1 MKKIVLSI
9 AALVAVSGIAVA
21 ERSQDLR
28 SSDTYYGEFAE
39 PSTIKRV
46 GIEPEFRDE
55 APLVVVPSESTGGS
69 TEIPGLGNQGG

>member
-1 MKKIVLSI
+1 MKKILVSL
-9 AALVAVSGIAVA
+9 AALAAVTGAAVA

-46 GIEPEFRDE
+46 GVESGFRDE
-55 APLVVVPSESTGGS
+55 APLVVTPSESSPGS
-69 TEIPGLGNQGG
+69 GDIPGLGNQGG